1 MQSTLP
7 VQKDT
12 GSSNMS
18 VMWLE
23 CEAVGRIHR
32 AALTMSAS
40 RPQGTSAPRTRAEQR
55 PSSPYSWMI
64 SWVAHPSSSG
74 RCRTLSATFSW
85 ATSSQGSSTRW
96 ALSEQRLNN
105 WGSVH
110 GPERF
115 PRNVGHQKLKQSQ
128 KSCILLIIMTLLVS
142 LWKL

>member
-23 CEAVGRIHR
+23 CEAVGRSHR
-32 AALTMSAS
+32 AALAMSAS

-64 SWVAHPSSSG
+64 SWVADPSSSG
-74 RCRTLSATFSW
+74 RCRTLSPTLSW

-105 WGSVH
+105 WGSLH
-110 GPERF
+110 GPQRF
-115 PRNVGHQKLKQSQ
+115 PRNVGQQKLKQSQ
-128 KSCILLIIMTLLVS
+128 KSCTLLIIMTLFVS